1 MEVFMPMRT
10 RLICGALAAA
20 VLTQIS
26 ACGTLFYPERRG
38 QITGQIDPGI
48 AILDAV
54 GLLFYIIPG
63 LIAFG
68 VDFTSGAI
76 YLPNDQHASVDP
88 EKLKDAI
95 DADGKVDKARLKAI
109 IEQETGRSLPLT
121 DPRLIQH
128 SGSPEQLAAFGLRPA
143 A

>member
-1 MEVFMPMRT
+1 MRT

-63 LIAFG
+63 LVAFG
-68 VDFTSGAI
+68 VDFASGAI
-76 YLPNDQHASVDP
+76 YLPNDEHASVDP
-88 EKLKDAI
+88 AKLKQAI
-95 DADGKVDKARLKAI
+95 GPDGKVDNARLKTI
-109 IEQETGRSLPLT
+109 VEQETGYSLPLT
-121 DPRLIQH
+121 DHRLIQR

>member
-1 MEVFMPMRT
+1 MPMRT

-20 VLTQIS
+20 VLTQLS
-26 ACGTLFYPERRG
+26 ACGTLFFPERRG

-54 GLLFYIIPG
+54 GLLFYVIPG

-68 VDFTSGAI
+68 VDFASGAI
-76 YLPNDQHASVDP
+76 YLPNDKYSSVDP
-88 EKLKDAI
+88 TKLKDAI
-95 DADGKVDKARLKAI
+95 NADGTVDKAKLKAI
-109 IEQETGRSLPLT
+109 IERETGHNLPLT
-121 DPRLIQH
+121 DPRLIQR
-128 SGSPEQLAAFGLRPA
+128 SGSVQQLAAYGLRPA